1 MYPRA
6 VQHFNVCI
14 HTAGKKQY
22 VRTYNVLIV
31 KSVHG
36 KCCSS
41 CYKQLRLQ
49 QLLQTAQ
56 TAAAATNNSDCSS
69 CYKQLRLQQLLQTT
83 KTAAAATNNSDCSSC
98 YKQLRLQQL
107 LQTTQT
113 AAAATN
119 SSDCSCYKQLRL
131 QQLLQTA
138 QTAARIT
145 PLADVTETLSTA
157 SDRPHMQGTGVLK
170 DCTCQQRCVCRCG

>member
-6 VQHFNVCI
+6 VQHFNVRI

-56 TAAAATNNSDCSS
+56 TAAATNSSDCSS
-69 CYKQLRLQQLLQTT
+69 CYKQLRLQQLLQT
-83 KTAAAATNNSDCSSC
+83 A
-98 YKQLRLQQL
+98 
-107 LQTTQT
+107 QT

-131 QQLLQTA
+131 KQLLQTA
-138 QTAARIT
+138 QTEAAAT
-145 PLADVTETLSTA
+145 NS
-157 SDRPHMQGTGVLK
+157 SDCSSCYKQLRLQ
-170 DCTCQQRCVCRCG
+170 